1 MEAKDTVMSPEEQ
14 DKCTPTDEQLEAY
27 LAEPDDDV
35 AARLR
40 EADPKMFR
48 IVGRCLLYGQNIA
61 KAQAEIS
68 YKAGYDEAA
77 KSSLTLEI
85 GRKAGMKE
93 VVEWINTHW
102 WDRANYPEWQAFLKE
117 DRDMIREQMADL
129 QLKLDV
135 GWVANCPVKIKQQGE
150 KAIAEWKTD
159 QLIIVLCAE
168 IEKMGVKLTALP
180 DKVYENEPHPLETKA
195 GYLAGWNDGT
205 EAQLQKILNKLKEG
219 AE

>member
-93 VVEWINTHW
+93 VVEWVEKHKHMCHRSSVDGHYETVGL
-102 WDRANYPEWQAFLKE
+102 DVLDWQAFLKE
-117 DRDMIREQMADL
+117 
-129 QLKLDV
+129 
-135 GWVANCPVKIKQQGE
+135 
-150 KAIAEWKTD
+150 
-159 QLIIVLCAE
+159 
-168 IEKMGVKLTALP
+168 IET
-180 DKVYENEPHPLETKA
+180 
-195 GYLAGWNDGT
+195 
-205 EAQLQKILNKLKEG
+205 
-219 AE
+219 